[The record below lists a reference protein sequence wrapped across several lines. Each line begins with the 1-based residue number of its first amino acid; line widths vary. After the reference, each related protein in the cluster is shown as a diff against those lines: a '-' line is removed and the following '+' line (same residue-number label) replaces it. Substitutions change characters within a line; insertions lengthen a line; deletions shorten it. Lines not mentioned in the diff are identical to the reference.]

1 MKNKA
6 NQTIQEFQAEA
17 QAIVDADQTMT
28 DYGITFDGYLNHAFT
43 NNWTAAEMV
52 EQICEDVLL

>member
-1 MKNKA
+1 MKNKFG
-6 NQTIQEFQAEA
+6 QTIQQFQSEA
-17 QAIVDADQTMT
+17 QAIVDADQSMSE
-28 DYGITFDGYLNHAFT
+28 YGINFDGYLNYAFE